1 MNIWQNK
8 KWGPMLLEEIERP
21 FNSNDYLFE
30 IKFDGHRT
38 LIFASPHKVIIQSR
52 NLIDVSY
59 LYPELQFLKKLV
71 KKETIFDGEIV
82 YFENGKPNF
91 GKLQERA
98 HLKNVLK
105 IKEASLNSPIVFVC
119 FDILYEGKDLTK
131 EPLLK
136 RKEILNKYPDNDI
149 FMKTKYI
156 EGEGIK
162 LFKEVKK
169 ANLEGIIAKRKN
181 SEYLINTRCDNWI
194 KIKNYQVA
202 SFLVGGYED
211 ISKNYVVTLYLG
223 EYQNNELHLIGKVNM
238 AKKNPLYSKL
248 QKLKTL
254 KNSPFT
260 EEFPNI
266 NYLKPTIMVQVKY
279 IERTKSNNLRQP
291 IFIKE
296 EKKK

>member
-8 KWGPMLLEEIERP
+8 NWGPMLLEEIEKP
-21 FNSNDYLFE
+21 FKSNDYLFE

-38 LIFASPHKVIIQSR
+38 LIFASPKEVIIKSR
-52 NLIDVSY
+52 NLKDVSY

-71 KKETIFDGEIV
+71 KGKTIFDGEIV
-82 YFENGKPNF
+82 MFVDGKPNF

-98 HLKNVLK
+98 HLKNALK
-105 IKEASLNSPIVFVC
+105 IKEASLNNPIVFVC
-119 FDILYEGKDLTK
+119 FDILYEDKDLTK
-131 EPLLK
+131 MPLLK

-169 ANLEGIIAKRKN
+169 AQLEGIIAKRKN

-194 KIKNYQVA
+194 KIKNYRVE

-223 EYQNNELHLIGKVNM
+223 EYQDNLFHLIGKVNM
-238 AKKNPLYSKL
+238 AKKNPLYL
-248 QKLKTL
+248 KLKKLKNL
-254 KNSPFT
+254 KNSPFA
-260 EEFPNI
+260 EEFFGI
-266 NYLKPTIMVQVKY
+266 NYLKPTIKVQVKY

-296 EKKK
+296 EKRK